1 MCTGM
6 IYNLVRKLTED
17 KEDILASREKSLA
30 SLAMAESYPDIPS
43 PTKSRGSRGTSAMDC
58 NGCYVPP
65 PPGNGCYVPPTPGNG
80 CYVPPTPGHIARLQ
94 TVPTK
99 WQQVK
104 KVKTHDLFYS
114 K

>member
-30 SLAMAESYPDIPS
+30 SLALGESLPDIPS
-43 PTKSRGSRGTSAMDC
+43 PAKSRASRTTSAADC

-65 PPGNGCYVPPTPGNG
+65 PPGDVHKYLYFESMLFVLCLVYIVMYVQK
-80 CYVPPTPGHIARLQ
+80 YMR
-94 TVPTK
+94 
-99 WQQVK
+99 
-104 KVKTHDLFYS
+104 
-114 K
+114 

>member
-30 SLAMAESYPDIPS
+30 SLAMGGLGESFPDIPS
-43 PTKSRGSRGTSAMDC
+43 PAKSRASRTTSTGDC

-65 PPGNGCYVPPTPGNG
+65 PPGRTYNLWFKDQDFFFELVLGMAAVRDG
-80 CYVPPTPGHIARLQ
+80 Q
-94 TVPTK
+94 
-99 WQQVK
+99 
-104 KVKTHDLFYS
+104 
-114 K
+114 